1 MRFKLDKQYL
11 KYYAYAVLG
20 VISVILFYKVLDNLG
35 LIITTTGQVI
45 QDIFGMLLPII
56 LGGVLAYFLFRPM
69 RWFERKIFKYIK
81 GTQAHPKKVRFT
93 AIVIVY
99 LIALFFMVV
108 FLYILIPSIVES
120 VINLAGHIPQYT
132 WEINRFL
139 DQLSQSGTAL
149 KDLAGIIRVELAN
162 FTDLTLKGF
171 FDSFVGDPGSV
182 SGSMAQMGNMAVL
195 FAKGTTSFLISSVA
209 VFFSGFYLMLDK
221 ENIQGQCQRLFRAL
235 MSDSVYGGFTWVV
248 HTIDDVF
255 YRYFAGKIMTSALI
269 GLICYVGLLI
279 LGVEYA
285 PLIALVVGVTN
296 VIPYFGPIIGAI
308 PGILLTLLYSP
319 VKALWVAIWILIVQQ
334 FDGNILG
341 PTVLGRIVELN
352 PFWVLLSVM
361 VGGSLMG
368 PFGMFI
374 AIPFFA
380 VIKIFLVEGLNRW
393 EAHREKMTAKAER
406 EAVTIIEKKEENEEI

>member
-45 QDIFGMLLPII
+45 QDIFGILLPII

-99 LIALFFMVV
+99 LIVLFFMVV
-108 FLYILIPSIVES
+108 FLYIRIPSIVES

-162 FTDLTLKGF
+162 FTNLTLKGF

-195 FAKGTTSFLISSVA
+195 FAKGTTSF
-209 VFFSGFYLMLDK
+209 
-221 ENIQGQCQRLFRAL
+221 
-235 MSDSVYGGFTWVV
+235 
-248 HTIDDVF
+248 
-255 YRYFAGKIMTSALI
+255 
-269 GLICYVGLLI
+269 
-279 LGVEYA
+279 
-285 PLIALVVGVTN
+285 
-296 VIPYFGPIIGAI
+296 
-308 PGILLTLLYSP
+308 
-319 VKALWVAIWILIVQQ
+319 
-334 FDGNILG
+334 
-341 PTVLGRIVELN
+341 
-352 PFWVLLSVM
+352 
-361 VGGSLMG
+361 
-368 PFGMFI
+368 
-374 AIPFFA
+374 
-380 VIKIFLVEGLNRW
+380 
-393 EAHREKMTAKAER
+393 
-406 EAVTIIEKKEENEEI
+406 

>member
-1 MRFKLDKQYL
+1 
-11 KYYAYAVLG
+11 
-20 VISVILFYKVLDNLG
+20 
-35 LIITTTGQVI
+35 
-45 QDIFGMLLPII
+45 
-56 LGGVLAYFLFRPM
+56 
-69 RWFERKIFKYIK
+69 
-81 GTQAHPKKVRFT
+81 
-93 AIVIVY
+93 
-99 LIALFFMVV
+99 ALFFMVV

-132 WEINRFL
+132 REINRFL

-171 FDSFVGDPGSV
+171 FDRFVGDPGSA
-182 SGSMAQMGNMAVL
+182 SGSMAQMGNLAML

-319 VKALWVAIWILIVQQ
+319 MKALWVAIWILIVQQ

-393 EAHREKMTAKAER
+393 EAHR
-406 EAVTIIEKKEENEEI
+406 